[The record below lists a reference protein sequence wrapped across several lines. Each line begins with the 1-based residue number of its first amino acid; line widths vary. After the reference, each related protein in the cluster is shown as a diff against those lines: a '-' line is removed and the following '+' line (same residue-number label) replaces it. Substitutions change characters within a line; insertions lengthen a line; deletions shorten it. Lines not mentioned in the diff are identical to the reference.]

1 MRGMAVIVFLLLCG
15 CKVVTTGDNIVSAK
29 ATVFGIDISNDP
41 VTKAP
46 HIRVGLVRYFYQTIP
61 TGTNRVYAAPYSS
74 DVDAQIGIANQKAV
88 EKFSTVNTN
97 Q

>member
-1 MRGMAVIVFLLLCG
+1 MKRLSVMLCLLLCG

-29 ATVFGIDISNDP
+29 ATVFGLDISNDP
-41 VTKAP
+41 VTKVP
-46 HIRVGLVRYFYQTIP
+46 HIRVGLVRYFYQVIP

-74 DVDAQIGIANQKAV
+74 DVDAAIGIANQKAV